1 MATPQ
6 IIANSFG
13 GTAMLSKQSSDDM
26 VTIITQ
32 PNAVN
37 LHELDTIMQKLGY
50 MSYRMQP
57 KAYDAHRFIHKDS
70 LGKYDD
76 DETSNRLKTQHG
88 FDF

>member
-1 MATPQ
+1 
-6 IIANSFG
+6 
-13 GTAMLSKQSSDDM
+13 
-26 VTIITQ
+26 
-32 PNAVN
+32 
-37 LHELDTIMQKLGY
+37 

-76 DETSNRLKTQHG
+76 DETSNRLKSQHG